1 MFISK
6 DISRKERENDA
17 VAIYTWIAKLVRDD
31 EDWRESLPMD
41 NWKCLICSYF
51 NNAFTLG
58 TDAKR
63 FDSNYHRSI
72 FDILM
77 KDYANFD
84 IDFTKSNSKMKYY
97 YFVEDTPDSD

>member
-6 DISRKERENDA
+6 NISRKERENDA
-17 VAIYTWIAKLVRDD
+17 MAVYTFIEKLVRED

-51 NNAFTLG
+51 NNAYHLG
-58 TDAKR
+58 SDAKR
-63 FDSNYHRSI
+63 FDGNYHRSI

-84 IDFTKSNSKMKYY
+84 IDFPKSNNKLKYY
-97 YFVEDTPDSD
+97 YFVEDPLDSD